1 MMGDESST
9 MVRRQLVLLVFPYPR
24 MATGARPAAIAP
36 PEKRQKIEEKEEV
49 VAKKLVFSKLRC
61 SALVMKMADDVSLPR
76 RDRIDEFDDVPFT
89 SADELLGAVIPRV
102 ITDEVRPFLIK
113 FCNMAMDKFNAETQ
127 EEDAKYT
134 FADIVHF
141 NTALCNGRCFFITF
155 LGRRNNSA
163 SAAAAA
169 ANADDDDDDD
179 HPNNMA
185 TFQAKVWQKRSGC
198 GDDEVIFCRLKP
210 AAT

>member
-1 MMGDESST
+1 
-9 MVRRQLVLLVFPYPR
+9 
-24 MATGARPAAIAP
+24 MATGARAAAIAP
-36 PEKRQKIEEKEEV
+36 PEKPQKTEPRDRDRSEEKEEV

-61 SALVMKMADDVSLPR
+61 SALVAKMADDVSLPR
-76 RDRIDEFDDVPFT
+76 RKRIDEFDHVPLRNT
-89 SADELLGAVIPRV
+89 NNLLGAIIPRV